1 MTTLDLLKTF
11 VSIPSYVDR
20 DVDERDMVSKMK
32 SLFAGS
38 RYKIE
43 EQVLKGKRKNLFVH
57 DGTSPKIILLGHMDT
72 VAPKIETVGDSFDP
86 RIEKGELY
94 GLGSIDMKA
103 GLAIATHILL
113 NSKQKG
119 LAAIFT
125 VDEEYDCAG
134 AMAFVK
140 KYHLKPKMLINLEG
154 SDLKIQNGCRGIVE
168 FLFNVTGKATHA
180 SKKSEGVNAIEKT
193 VALTNDL
200 QVELTKLDKK
210 GAAKNSVNL
219 ARLNGGNLMRYDE
232 AKEPVFSNSGNIVP
246 SFASA
251 HVEVR
256 VASKNINFPLMKKV
270 IAKLALKHK
279 VKISDLR
286 LKNPPVG
293 PMFVEKE
300 KLKGFE
306 VAIKACSFPVKYRDI
321 NTSGYYEAQ
330 ILWEAWGCPVVVFG
344 PGPDGMAHQANEHVN
359 LDSVAKA
366 EEVVAKYLEYNL

>member
-1 MTTLDLLKTF
+1 MTTEELLKTF
-11 VSIPSYVDR
+11 VAIPSYVDR
-20 DVDERDMVSKMK
+20 EVDERDMVVKMK

-43 EQVLKGKRKNLFVH
+43 EQVLKGKRKNIFVH
-57 DGTSPKIILLGHMDT
+57 DGTLPKIILLGHMDT
-72 VAPKIETVGDSFDP
+72 VAPKIDTVGSSFEP
-86 RIEKGELY
+86 RIEKEKLY

-103 GLAIATHILL
+103 GLAIATHLLL

-140 KYHLKPKMLINLEG
+140 KYHLHPKMLINPEG

-180 SKKSEGVNAIEKT
+180 SKKNEGVNAIEKT
-193 VALTNDL
+193 VALANDL

-210 GAAKNSVNL
+210 GGAKNSVNL
-219 ARLNGGNLMRYDE
+219 ARLNGGNMMRYGE
-232 AKEPVFSNSGNIVP
+232 TGEPIFSNSGNIVP

-293 PMFVEKE
+293 SMFVDPKE
-300 KLKGFE
+300 LKGFE
-306 VAIKACSFPVKYRDI
+306 AAVKACDLPVEYRDI

-344 PGPDGMAHQANEHVN
+344 PGPDGMAHKANEYVD
-359 LDSVAKA
+359 LDTVAKA
-366 EEVVAKYLEYNL
+366 EEVVAKYLELSL

>member
-20 DVDERDMVSKMK
+20 GVDERDMVVKMK
-32 SLFAGS
+32 SSFVGS
-38 RYKIE
+38 RYKVE
-43 EQVLKGKRKNLFVH
+43 EQVVVGKRKNLFVH
-57 DGTSPKIILLGHMDT
+57 DGTPPKIILLGHMDT
-72 VAPKIETVGDSFDP
+72 VAPKIDTVGSSFEP
-86 RIEKGELY
+86 RIEKGKLY
-94 GLGSIDMKA
+94 GLGSLDMKA
-103 GLAIATHILL
+103 GLAIAAHLLL

-119 LAAIFT
+119 LAAIFS

-193 VALTNDL
+193 VAIADDL
-200 QVELTKLDKK
+200 QKELTKLDKK
-210 GAAKNSVNL
+210 GGARNSVNL
-219 ARLNGGNLMRYDE
+219 ARLNGGNMMRYDE
-232 AKEPVFSNSGNIVP
+232 AGESVFSNAGNIVP
-246 SFASA
+246 SFATV
-251 HVEVR
+251 HIEVR
-256 VASKNINFPLMKKV
+256 AATKNINFPLMKK
-270 IAKLALKHK
+270 ILAALAVKYG
-279 VKISDLR
+279 VKISGLR

-293 PMFVEKE
+293 SMFVDTKE
-300 KLKGFE
+300 LKGFE
-306 VAIKACSFPVKYRDI
+306 TAVKACGLPVEYRDI

-330 ILWEAWGCPVVVFG
+330 ILWAAWKCPVVVFG
-344 PGPDGMAHQANEHVN
+344 PGPNGMAHQANEYVD
-359 LDSVAKA
+359 LDSVAKT